1 MKCRCFAGIQKH
13 IAFGALGVG
22 AGYYFD
28 QKRNDYLAKRDA
40 VLRHYIELHPDDFPV
55 KGKSMQ
61 GVLCSQNPL
70 LNPSSVFRTQ
80 DLRSS
85 PGELGASSLNGSKSL
100 L

>member
-1 MKCRCFAGIQKH
+1 MKRRCFAGIQKH

-61 GVLCSQNPL
+61 G
-70 LNPSSVFRTQ
+70 
-80 DLRSS
+80 
-85 PGELGASSLNGSKSL
+85 GSMFPKL
-100 L
+100 FTKPFFCF